1 MRKLKPRKEV
11 NYSVSHRLWMAESG
25 PKPPVS
31 QHSSRPGTSNYRLQT
46 LWSPWRWGSNHMTY
60 WFHSDKSMMIFCSQ
74 TVLETLFVLTE
85 EQRLCFLII
94 SLDWKKKWNG
104 IYHLDEHSLQ
114 ENIQLSLKK
123 KKKYQLLNGTRRVL
137 RNGRCN
143 FRSPAL
149 KA

>member
-1 MRKLKPRKEV
+1 MRKLKPRKEM

-31 QHSSRPGTSNYRLQT
+31 QHSSRPGTSDYRLQT
-46 LWSPWRWGSNHMTY
+46 PWSPWRWGSNHMTY
-60 WFHSDKSMMIFCSQ
+60 WFHSDKSMMIFCLQ

-85 EQRLCFLII
+85 EQRLCLLII
-94 SLDWKKKWNG
+94 SLDWKKKRNG
-104 IYHLDEHSLQ
+104 IYPLMNTLYKKIS
-114 ENIQLSLKK
+114 NFLKK